1 MKIRVSEQK
10 RFEGFG
16 LVHEL
21 EIQVQCLP
29 ACHKLVVCHDSFA
42 RPVNSD

>member
-1 MKIRVSEQK
+1 MISCTKITVNEQK
-10 RFEGFG
+10 GLNGPG

-29 ACHKLVVCHDSFA
+29 ACQKLLVCL
-42 RPVNSD
+42 